1 VEARVDSIRRP
12 NECPRCGRAYS
23 ALNLPRPPRRS
34 PDEIRSLKT
43 ALTPA
48 WQCRCGAW
56 LRTKPRSYGWL
67 DIAAIVVLATIQLF
81 VAVRFWWA
89 RVGFVYFLPI
99 GLWFAYR
106 SSRPMTV
113 EEVPAPDEARR
124 EIA

>member
-1 VEARVDSIRRP
+1 VDSIRRP
-12 NECPRCGRAYS
+12 NECPRCGVAYS
-23 ALNLPRPPRRS
+23 AFNLPRPPRRS

-43 ALTPA
+43 GLTPA

-56 LRTKPRSYGWL
+56 LRTKPRSYGWI
-67 DIAAIVVLATIQLF
+67 DIVAIVVLATIQLF

-89 RVGFVYFLPI
+89 RVSFVYFLPI
-99 GLWFAYR
+99 GLWFLYR
-106 SSRPMTV
+106 SSRPMIV